1 MRILRS
7 VSHFPVSKS
16 TNYGAKMVGATLLE
30 NFTTVRTIVTINLM
44 SFVADLLQERKQLQ
58 M

>member
-16 TNYGAKMVGATLLE
+16 TNYGAKMAGASLLE
-30 NFTTVRTIVTINLM
+30 TFATVRTIVTINPL